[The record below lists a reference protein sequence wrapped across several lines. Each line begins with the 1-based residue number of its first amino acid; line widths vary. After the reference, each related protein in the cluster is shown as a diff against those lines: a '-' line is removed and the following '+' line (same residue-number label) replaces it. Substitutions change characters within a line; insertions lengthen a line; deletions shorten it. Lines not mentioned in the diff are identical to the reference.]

1 VFDTAPREVER
12 ISEGIDAEDE
22 DEAEEEVTGGTGAGG
37 APGMMHRDVQGHE

>member
-12 ISEGIDAEDE
+12 ISEGIDAEGE
-22 DEAEEEVTGGTGAGG
+22 DEEATGGGRGAGG